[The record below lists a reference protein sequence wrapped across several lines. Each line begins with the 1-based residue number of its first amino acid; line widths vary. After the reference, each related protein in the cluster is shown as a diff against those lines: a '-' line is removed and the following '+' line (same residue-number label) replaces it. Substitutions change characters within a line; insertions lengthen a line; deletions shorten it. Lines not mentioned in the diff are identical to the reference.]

1 MADLDG
7 LEVKYVGNRF
17 VADWNG
23 VIYTDTNAERLVET
37 VGLANAALGAPTE
50 GEPTQGELA

>member
-7 LEVKYVGNRF
+7 LEVKYINNRY

-23 VIYTDTNAERLVET
+23 VSYTDTDAARLVET
-37 VGLANAALGAPTE
+37 VRSAGSEIAAPSE
-50 GEPTQGELA
+50 GELA

>member
-7 LEVKYVGNRF
+7 LEVKYVGNRY

-23 VIYTDTNAERLVET
+23 VTYTDTDAARLVET
-37 VGLANAALGAPTE
+37 VGLAGTELAVPSE
-50 GEPTQGELA
+50 GEQA